1 MESAFSSMWTRIL
14 LAVVVLTLCV
24 GAFAQGGTSELTG
37 LVTDQTGAVVSGAA
51 VKLTNSAT
59 GEVRT
64 TTTTAAGTYR
74 FPALQVVG
82 TYTLEVSP
90 KGFKTGEGSEHR
102 RHGRHHCHRVT

>member
-1 MESAFSSMWTRIL
+1 MDSHPVGSL
-14 LAVVVLTLCV
+14 VLTLCV

-37 LVTDQTGAVVSGAA
+37 SVMDQTGAVVSGAP

-82 TYTLEVSP
+82 TYTLENLSQ
-90 KGFKTGEGSEHR
+90 GIQE
-102 RHGRHHCHRVT
+102 